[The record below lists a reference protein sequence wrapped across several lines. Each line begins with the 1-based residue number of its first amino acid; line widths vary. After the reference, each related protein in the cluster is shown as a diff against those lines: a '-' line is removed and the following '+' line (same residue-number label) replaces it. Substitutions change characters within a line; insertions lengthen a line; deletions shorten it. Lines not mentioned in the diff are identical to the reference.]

1 MIRHIR
7 PALVSLLFFTVLTGV
22 AYPLLVTGIA
32 QLVFPAQ
39 ANGSLIVR
47 QGKPVGSELIG
58 QPFTDPRYFWSR
70 VSATSPVPYNAA
82 SSTGSNYGPLN
93 PALFQTVQS
102 NIQALKAAD
111 SLNAAPIPV
120 DLVTSSGSGLD
131 PDISVAAALYQVDRV
146 ARVRHLD
153 SGTVRE
159 MVSRFTKGRTLGF
172 LGEPRLNV
180 LELNLALD
188 DLAKG
193 TN

>member
-1 MIRHIR
+1 
-7 PALVSLLFFTVLTGV
+7 
-22 AYPLLVTGIA
+22 
-32 QLVFPAQ
+32 
-39 ANGSLIVR
+39 R

-131 PDISVAAALYQVDRV
+131 PDISVAAAMYQVDRV

-193 TN
+193 TH